1 MLQLLDARQVGL
13 EPVWLAPLIYGSN
26 KMASLELSKEKDV
39 DKGHYK
45 GVTGM
50 DIDPSSYR

>member
-13 EPVWLAPLIYGSN
+13 EPVWLAPRIYGHN